1 MRGCLDVTSF
11 ARAGGADRG
20 RDRQRYAKD
29 DVAKM
34 AAHGEGHC
42 RTCSSCFAPFLWSFA
57 ELLAVDPHYCTDA
70 GGRHQWLQYET
81 RPSMRGFACDIY
93 RDEKVFQTSGVR
105 GSRLGEPLAL
115 AYALP
120 SEGPSTELDDEGHIF
135 PQDVPLELGGRRVD
149 SVLLNPTDVAIGL
162 VSDPH

>member
-1 MRGCLDVTSF
+1 
-11 ARAGGADRG
+11 
-20 RDRQRYAKD
+20 
-29 DVAKM
+29 
-34 AAHGEGHC
+34 
-42 RTCSSCFAPFLWSFA
+42 
-57 ELLAVDPHYCTDA
+57 
-70 GGRHQWLQYET
+70 
-81 RPSMRGFACDIY
+81 MRGFACDIY
-93 RDEKVFQTSGVR
+93 RDEKVFQTSGVL